1 MDDPANV
8 RFMAWDESLAS
19 QKLIDIID
27 ISFDIRESLYFGV
40 TLPENGVL
48 FGYTKY
54 QTPYFDG
61 ILRGLAR
68 ICRFPWTIP
77 DYETVGPVSLYSIAF
92 AGFVDQFDH
101 KKRVVKA

>member
-1 MDDPANV
+1 MRKKNDID
-8 RFMAWDESLAS
+8 FDYQIESE
-19 QKLIDIID
+19 QEYLILLDITD
-27 ISFDIRESLYFGV
+27 ISFDSRESLYLGV

-48 FGYTKY
+48 FGYTNY

-77 DYETVGPVSLYSIAF
+77 DAEVSEQKQQEIFRELN
-92 AGFVDQFDH
+92 GTGLW
-101 KKRVVKA
+101 